1 MESKK
6 NTKKRTLSIRK
17 IAMAGVLVAVAVA
30 GSLISFPVAGSKCA
44 PVQHMVNICAAVFL
58 GPAWGVGVAFCA
70 SIIRNLTGLGSLMAF
85 PGSMVGALCCGLMYR
100 FSKKIIPTCIA
111 EALGTGIL
119 GGLAAYPLAKY
130 VMLIQPEGMFI
141 YIVPFLISTVAGSR
155 MFSLLSLTK
164 TPIRRHCSGRYSG
177 RCDTW
182 RTDWGKKMNPIQSAP
197 ACSMARMFS
206 GSRIPHTLIIIV
218 VAS

>member
-58 GPAWGVGVAFCA
+58 GTACCA

-141 YIVPFLISTVAGSR
+141 YIVPFLISTVAGSIVAAIV
-155 MFSLLSLTK
+155 MLILKKNGELTVFK
-164 TPIRRHCSGRYSG
+164 E
-177 RCDTW
+177 
-182 RTDWGKKMNPIQSAP
+182 N
-197 ACSMARMFS
+197 
-206 GSRIPHTLIIIV
+206 LE
-218 VAS
+218 

>member
-58 GPAWGVGVAFCA
+58 GPVWGVGVAFCA

-100 FSKKIIPTCIA
+100 FSKNNHTDMYCRDAWHRHTRRSGSVSSCKIRDAYSAGRHVYIHSAIPY
-111 EALGTGIL
+111 L
-119 GGLAAYPLAKY
+119 
-130 VMLIQPEGMFI
+130 
-141 YIVPFLISTVAGSR
+141 
-155 MFSLLSLTK
+155 
-164 TPIRRHCSGRYSG
+164 YSG
-177 RCDTW
+177 R
-182 RTDWGKKMNPIQSAP
+182 KH
-197 ACSMARMFS
+197 S
-206 GSRIPHTLIIIV
+206 GSNCHADFKEKWSTDSI
-218 VAS
+218 

>member
-111 EALGTGIL
+111 EALGTGIP
-119 GGLAAYPLAKY
+119 GSVSSCKIRDAYSAGRH
-130 VMLIQPEGMFI
+130 V
-141 YIVPFLISTVAGSR
+141 YIHSAIPYL
-155 MFSLLSLTK
+155 
-164 TPIRRHCSGRYSG
+164 YSG
-177 RCDTW
+177 RKHSGSNCHADFKEKW
-182 RTDWGKKMNPIQSAP
+182 RTDSI
-197 ACSMARMFS
+197 
-206 GSRIPHTLIIIV
+206 
-218 VAS
+218 

>member
-58 GPAWGVGVAFCA
+58 GPAWGVGVSFCA
-70 SIIRNLTGLGSLMAF
+70 RIIRTLTGLGSLMAF

-141 YIVPFLISTVAGSR
+141 YIVPFLISTVAGSIVAIV
-155 MFSLLSLTK
+155 MLILKKNGALTVFK
-164 TPIRRHCSGRYSG
+164 E
-177 RCDTW
+177 
-182 RTDWGKKMNPIQSAP
+182 N
-197 ACSMARMFS
+197 
-206 GSRIPHTLIIIV
+206 LE
-218 VAS
+218 

>member
-130 VMLIQPEGMFI
+130 VMLIQPKGMFI
-141 YIVPFLISTVAGSR
+141 YIVPFLISTVAGSIVAAIV
-155 MFSLLSLTK
+155 MLILKKNGALTVFK
-164 TPIRRHCSGRYSG
+164 E
-177 RCDTW
+177 
-182 RTDWGKKMNPIQSAP
+182 N
-197 ACSMARMFS
+197 
-206 GSRIPHTLIIIV
+206 LE
-218 VAS
+218 

>member
-44 PVQHMVNICAAVFL
+44 PVQHMVNICAAVFFRTCMGCRCGIL
-58 GPAWGVGVAFCA
+58 CEYHQKPDRTWKPHG
-70 SIIRNLTGLGSLMAF
+70 I
-85 PGSMVGALCCGLMYR
+85 PGKHGRCSVLWTDVQIQQ
-100 FSKKIIPTCIA
+100 KIIPTCIA

-141 YIVPFLISTVAGSR
+141 YIVPFLISTVAGSIVATIV
-155 MFSLLSLTK
+155 MLILKKNGALTVFK
-164 TPIRRHCSGRYSG
+164 E
-177 RCDTW
+177 
-182 RTDWGKKMNPIQSAP
+182 N
-197 ACSMARMFS
+197 
-206 GSRIPHTLIIIV
+206 LE
-218 VAS
+218 

>member
-70 SIIRNLTGLGSLMAF
+70 SII
-85 PGSMVGALCCGLMYR
+85 
-100 FSKKIIPTCIA
+100 KKIIPTCIA

-141 YIVPFLISTVAGSR
+141 YIVPFLISTVAGSIVAAIV
-155 MFSLLSLTK
+155 MLILKKNGALTVFK
-164 TPIRRHCSGRYSG
+164 E
-177 RCDTW
+177 
-182 RTDWGKKMNPIQSAP
+182 N
-197 ACSMARMFS
+197 
-206 GSRIPHTLIIIV
+206 LE
-218 VAS
+218 